1 VADLTAPASVRVAL
15 VDDDPL
21 VRAGLRL
28 LLAGHPVVQLVAEAA
43 DGDEVP
49 ALVAEHHPDV
59 ILMDVRM
66 RRTDGVAAVRQLG
79 GRPPV
84 IMLTTFDADET
95 VLAAVRAG
103 AVGFLVKHA
112 PPDEIVAAVQRVAA
126 GEPSFSPSVVGA
138 LVRHART
145 ADEPDPGAQAFGSLS
160 DRERDIARSVAR
172 GSTNAEIAA
181 ELYLSAGTVK
191 AEVSALLNRLGLQ
204 NRIQLAVLAH
214 RQLGLD

>member
-1 VADLTAPASVRVAL
+1 MADVTPPPRVRVAV
-15 VDDDPL
+15 VDDDAL

-28 LLAGHPVVQLVAEAA
+28 LLAGHPAVELVAEAA

-49 ALVAEHHPDV
+49 RLVTEHRPDV

-66 RRTDGVAAVRQLG
+66 RRMDGVAAVRQLAG
-79 GRPPV
+79 GPPV

-112 PPDEIVAAVQRVAA
+112 PPEDIVAAVQRVAV
-126 GEPSFSPSVVGA
+126 GEPAFSPSVVGA

-145 ADEPDPGAQAFGSLS
+145 AGEPDAGAQAFGSLS
-160 DRERDIARSVAR
+160 ERERDIARSVAR
-172 GSTNAEIAA
+172 GHTNAEIAA

-191 AEVSALLNRLGLQ
+191 AEVSALLGRLGLQ

>member
-1 VADLTAPASVRVAL
+1 VADVTPPPRVRVAV
-15 VDDDPL
+15 VDDDAL

-28 LLAGHPVVQLVAEAA
+28 LLAGHPAVELVAEAA

-49 ALVAEHHPDV
+49 VLVAEHHPDV

-66 RRTDGVAAVRQLG
+66 RRTDGVAAVRQLAG
-79 GRPPV
+79 GPPV
-84 IMLTTFDADET
+84 VMLTTFDADET

-112 PPDEIVAAVQRVAA
+112 PPDEIVAAVQRVAV
-126 GEPSFSPSVVGA
+126 GEPAFSPSVVGA

-145 ADEPDPGAQAFGSLS
+145 AGEPDPGAQAFAALS

-172 GSTNAEIAA
+172 GHTNAEIAA

-191 AEVSALLNRLGLQ
+191 AEISALLNRLGLQ